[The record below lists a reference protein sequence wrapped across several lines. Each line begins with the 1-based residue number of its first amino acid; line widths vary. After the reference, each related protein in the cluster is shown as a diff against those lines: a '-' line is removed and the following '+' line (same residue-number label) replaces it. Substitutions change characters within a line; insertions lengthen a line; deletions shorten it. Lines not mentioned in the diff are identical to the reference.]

1 MNLRKALGPS
11 VSKDVDASNDH
22 VKASDYI
29 DTIDDQ
35 VKASVYHN
43 DSVTFDYEL
52 NDKAAKAKLVKGS
65 KRIPLEI
72 EENSTSMNIV
82 FSVGAWLTTVLPAI
96 RYWNEIKSDKTCK
109 VGDAVIKIGGIK
121 AGKDANGMH
130 VVSQIAFY
138 VDKDKVMCHLYN
150 TTQKILVNGHGY
162 KRLIDIFLRP
172 FFEAK
177 VENSMKD
184 IKRVNEEV
192 SLKYGVKT
200 TKTTWIKDYGDL
212 RGCNL

>member
-72 EENSTSMNIV
+72 EEKFYIHEHRFQCGSLAHNCS
-82 FSVGAWLTTVLPAI
+82 A
-96 RYWNEIKSDKTCK
+96 SD
-109 VGDAVIKIGGIK
+109 
-121 AGKDANGMH
+121 
-130 VVSQIAFY
+130 
-138 VDKDKVMCHLYN
+138 
-150 TTQKILVNGHGY
+150 
-162 KRLIDIFLRP
+162 
-172 FFEAK
+172 
-177 VENSMKD
+177 
-184 IKRVNEEV
+184 
-192 SLKYGVKT
+192 
-200 TKTTWIKDYGDL
+200 
-212 RGCNL
+212 